1 MNVSTILWGVS
12 IFLLCF
18 FAIALVLP
26 VLLKMYAAAKAK
38 LTPGPATAPTGPSSN
53 PFSDFSAKLAGMH
66 KSWTIWFNAL
76 IAGVIPM
83 LDYAQA
89 NVTALQPFIPANFY
103 AWTMVGVIVGNIVLR
118 FKTFESL
125 AAKATPAVPPNV
137 QPPTV

>member
-12 IFLLCF
+12 LFLLCF

-26 VLLKMYAAAKAK
+26 ILIKMYDAVKVK
-38 LTPGPATAPTGPSSN
+38 LTPGPAVASTGPSSN

-66 KSWTIWFNAL
+66 NSWTIWFNAL
-76 IAGVIPM
+76 IAGAIPM
-83 LDYAQA
+83 LDYAQT
-89 NVTALQPFIPANFY
+89 NITALQPFIPANFY

-125 AAKATPAVPPNV
+125 AAKVPPNV
-137 QPPTV
+137 QPPTA